1 MWNISFYYYAINTF
15 YQIIQVL
22 KRITEDNLV
31 YATLIF
37 FIFFWS
43 KCNSYINTQKP
54 IFKFTIT
61 THRNKHFHS

>member
-31 YATLIF
+31 YLSKRETENMTAT
-37 FIFFWS
+37 
-43 KCNSYINTQKP
+43 P
-54 IFKFTIT
+54 I
-61 THRNKHFHS
+61 